1 VPLWL
6 AFVVAYALTVVMSPA
21 GVSGAFLL
29 LPFQVS
35 VLGSGGPAA
44 TATNHLFNVVAI
56 PSAVYRYIRE
66 GRMLWPLALVIVIGT
81 IPGSIAGALARI
93 RWLSDAGAFEM
104 FMGLVL
110 LLIGGNLVARILS
123 RGRGVPGS
131 PRAGAGFRLRVQR
144 FDLLRLEYVFE
155 EQLYSLSVPG
165 LASITAVI
173 GAVGGAYG
181 IGGGAIISPILV
193 ALYRLPVH
201 TIAGSTLLGTW
212 VTSLV
217 AVGFFAAA
225 AVAPDWRLGLAFGA
239 GGLLG
244 MYTGARLQRFLPARS
259 IESVLALVICGLAL
273 RYLFG

>member
-1 VPLWL
+1 
-6 AFVVAYALTVVMSPA
+6 MSPA

-35 VLGSGGPAA
+35 VLGSAGPGA

-56 PSAVYRYIRE
+56 PSAVYRYVRE

-93 RWLSDAGAFEM
+93 YWLSDADAFET

-110 LLIGGNLVARILS
+110 FLIGGTLAGRIFS
-123 RGRGVPGS
+123 RGREAAGS
-131 PRAGAGFRLRVQR
+131 LKSDAELHLQVQR

-155 EQLYSLSVPG
+155 RRLHSLSMPG

-217 AVGFFAAA
+217 AVGFFAMADGT
-225 AVAPDWRLGLAFGA
+225 PDWRLGLAFGA

>member
-1 VPLWL
+1 VPLWIP
-6 AFVVAYALTVVMSPA
+6 FVVAYVLTVVMSPA

-35 VLGSGGPAA
+35 VLGSAGPGA

-56 PSAVYRYIRE
+56 PSAVYRYVRE
-66 GRMLWPLALVIVIGT
+66 GRMLWPLSLVIVIGT
-81 IPGSIAGALARI
+81 IPGSIAGALARVH
-93 RWLSDAGAFEM
+93 WLSDPDAFEM

-110 LLIGGNLVARILS
+110 LLIGGNLVGRILS
-123 RGRGVPGS
+123 RGS
-131 PRAGAGFRLRVQR
+131 GAAAPSKADAEFRLHVQR
-144 FDLLRLEYVFE
+144 FDLLRLEYVFAG
-155 EQLYSLSVPG
+155 QLYSLSMPG

-217 AVGFFAAA
+217 AVGFFAVAE
-225 AVAPDWRLGLAFGA
+225 VAPDWRLGLAFGA

-259 IESVLALVICGLAL
+259 IESVLALVLCGLAL
-273 RYLFG
+273 HYLFG